1 MSDREQ
7 LAWQID
13 RLVASSVLHNS
24 ESLCKLLRYLAKH
37 AAEHAGTPLK
47 EYTIAT
53 EVFGRPSD
61 FDPHLDSTIRV
72 QASRLRAKLA
82 EYYAAEGAEDPVVV
96 ELPKGSYVLAFH
108 TRPHAGARAHSAGSP
123 VSDTETVEV
132 HGSRKR
138 MVVTVA
144 LALLL
149 AALVALAFYFS
160 RNRGGELAQTS
171 ATEAPPP
178 ALAEFWKSF
187 LTGPEEPLVIYS
199 NAAFVGRP
207 EIGLRYYDPSRD
219 SKDLIFDHYT
229 GVGEVLAVHNLD
241 RLFGIFHRTIVVK
254 RGSLFTLD
262 DANNNDLIF
271 VGSPSENLSLQELPA
286 TKDFVFRRLTSGPR
300 KGDLAIVNVH
310 PEKGE
315 QEAFLASPSTQPLTE
330 DYAVVAFTPG
340 LNPAHSLM
348 LLAGTTTFGT
358 QGAAEYVCREQS
370 VQELLLRLSVST
382 AGTLKP
388 FEAVIH
394 VKVIRGVPVETQLAA
409 LRERSS

>member
-7 LAWQID
+7 FGWQID
-13 RLVASSVLHNS
+13 RLAASNVLHGS
-24 ESLCKLLRYLAKH
+24 ESLCRLLRYLAKH
-37 AAEHAGTPLK
+37 TLEQPGAPLK

-53 EVFGRPSD
+53 EVFGRHPD

-82 EYYAAEGAEDPVVV
+82 EYYASEGIEDPVVV
-96 ELPKGSYVLAFH
+96 EIPKGSYLLSFH
-108 TRPHAGARAHSAGSP
+108 VRPHGANRSHPATPSPSDLETSGNHTNRRWETAAAILAILLAGSLAWDFYLF
-123 VSDTETVEV
+123 SHRRAGGQSQGVED
-132 HGSRKR
+132 
-138 MVVTVA
+138 
-144 LALLL
+144 L
-149 AALVALAFYFS
+149 
-160 RNRGGELAQTS
+160 
-171 ATEAPPP
+171 PPT
-178 ALAEFWKSF
+178 ALAEFWKPF
-187 LTGPEEPLVIYS
+187 LTGPGEPLVIYS

-207 EIGLRYYDPSRD
+207 ETGLRYYTRARD
-219 SKDLIFDHYT
+219 SKDLVFDHYT

-241 RLFGIFHRTIVVK
+241 RLFGMFHKTIVVK

-271 VGSPSENLSLQELPA
+271 VGSPSENLSLREIPA
-286 TKDFVFRRLTSGPR
+286 TKDFVFQRLAFGPR
-300 KGDLAIVNVH
+300 KGDLAIANVH

-315 QEAFLASPSTQPLTE
+315 PEVFLASPATQQLSE
-330 DYAVVAFTPG
+330 DFAVVAFTPG

-394 VKVIRGVPVETQLAA
+394 VKVIRGVPVETQLVG
-409 LRERSS
+409 LRERS